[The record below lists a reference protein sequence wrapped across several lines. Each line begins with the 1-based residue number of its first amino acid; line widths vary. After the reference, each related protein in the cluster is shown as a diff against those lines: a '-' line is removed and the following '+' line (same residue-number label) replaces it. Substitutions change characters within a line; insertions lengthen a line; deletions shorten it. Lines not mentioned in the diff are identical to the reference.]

1 MGTTTLFR
9 RQSVATISGQRC
21 DHPEIQS
28 GLKGRRRSPWS
39 RKPVQ
44 RAEAPSSIDLQE
56 SLSGLFSSMNS
67 SIAAFAG
74 GGKLPAA
81 RRASIAERATQVGL
95 SEGTLEKEIREG
107 RLEAFKVKSRTLIG
121 DEAFDRWLE
130 ARERIKPK
138 RPPAGP
144 EILEA
149 T

>member
-1 MGTTTLFR
+1 M
-9 RQSVATISGQRC
+9 VKKA
-21 DHPEIQS
+21 
-28 GLKGRRRSPWS
+28 
-39 RKPVQ
+39 VQ
-44 RAEAPSSIDLQE
+44 RAEAPSSIDLRE
-56 SLSGLFSSMNS
+56 LVRTVLVDELKHRR
-67 SIAAFAG
+67 IRAP
-74 GGKLPAA
+74 LP
-81 RRASIAERATQVGL
+81 RRAASIAERATQVGL
-95 SEGTLEKEIREG
+95 SEGTLEKEIWEG